1 MLSASVLDGALLDLI
16 AAFADAITLPE
27 VDVGWRQIVQALMVA
42 AMIVV
47 LDEVG
52 DGSLEVTGQL
62 VVFKQDAA
70 LQREVPSL
78 DLALRHRMIGL
89 AAGVA
94 HALCLEPFG

>member
-47 LDEVG
+47 LDEVV
-52 DGSLEVTGQL
+52 DGSLEVTGQV
-62 VVFKQDAA
+62 VVF
-70 LQREVPSL
+70 
-78 DLALRHRMIGL
+78 
-89 AAGVA
+89 
-94 HALCLEPFG
+94 